1 MQFFKSNIV
10 SRALL
15 LALPLLCSTTQAIEF
30 EPSPTSPYQTKA
42 SGTGWKLVTVPT
54 ANLGGV
60 YSPPPS
66 PLPREQMALTSSEY
80 TTVYMIDS
88 LTGLN
93 NSPLAASLKQDL
105 ATEFSGPVMMKSTT
119 GKVGTTG
126 VANQTLSASGLTPVI
141 FVHKGVADAIAAG
154 TEKQIYGAFV
164 QPEALEQSLFGC
176 GGKWYG
182 KSKSG
187 VFNPS
192 NLDGAK
198 NFNIG
203 GGFSGTLGAN
213 VPLNGTVNY
222 DFRYSYRANKCIGI
236 PYAVRFDNVRT
247 YGTLNFN
254 NSQLSLDGAINYK
267 YSWNS
272 WNTNKIRLYNNSWTF
287 FVGPI
292 PVVLGLEV
300 PLFYGID
307 VDAKVAGSIS
317 IAKTGNGAYVFDYT
331 CTQSDCTGSNNSSVQ
346 FQNSKPGARSSVAVE
361 VNAKPYVTVE
371 AIGYLYS
378 QWFLSAGLGMEVSAP
393 SKFWAY
399 SGNNCGD
406 ADGNGATENVKST
419 VLDVNAQLA
428 LYGRWQII
436 GKKSWSWMD
445 WKFNV
450 AGWEIFKVSDFTSGK
465 PEFFA
470 LRRNLYFKEF
480 ESPATSALTPVIVGP
495 SNIAATG
502 AGYSAM
508 MRSCVPFKDKM
519 KYAFDWGDGTSST
532 FEGSGAQQTFQ
543 AHNWATTGTKTIT
556 LMAQSDSIKRDY
568 ANIST
573 SRSVVVGAAAVP
585 GVPGNISAPAT
596 SGTSLTV
603 SWAAASG
610 LVERYEL
617 QQQFNGGA
625 WSDVSSANVTSKAI
639 AGLTIGSY
647 NYRVRACNSVGCGA
661 YTAAVAVNVMN
672 GPAAPTASIYVEDL
686 CFGENT
692 ASWNAVSGATQYQLY
707 KSTTNSSANGVLF
720 STVSDTYA
728 TFNVSR
734 LTYVWVKA
742 CNGSACS
749 DFSNTLTARYSRTA
763 GCNCLMKAKSDTQ
776 AQALP
781 CR

>member
-1 MQFFKSNIV
+1 M
-10 SRALL
+10 
-15 LALPLLCSTTQAIEF
+15 LALPLLFSTAHAIEF
-30 EPSPTSPYQTKA
+30 EPTPTSPYQTKA
-42 SGTGWKLVTVPT
+42 SGIGWKLVTVPT

-66 PLPREQMALTSSEY
+66 PLPREQMAITSGEY

-88 LTGLN
+88 LTGLE

-105 ATEFSGPVMMKSTT
+105 AVEFSAPMMMKANSK
-119 GKVGTTG
+119 KVGTSATS
-126 VANQTLSASGLTPVI
+126 NQTFSTSGLTPVI

-154 TEKQIYGAFV
+154 NEQKIYGAFV
-164 QPEALEQSLFGC
+164 QPEAVEQGIFGC

-187 VFNPS
+187 TFNPS

-203 GGFSGTLGAN
+203 GGFSGSLGAN
-213 VPLNGTVNY
+213 VPMNGTVNY
-222 DFRYSYRANKCIGI
+222 DFRYSYRANRCIGI
-236 PYAVRFDNVRT
+236 PYAVRFDNLRT
-247 YGTLNFN
+247 HGTLNFN

-272 WNTNKIRLYNNSWTF
+272 WNSNPIRLYNNSWTF

-300 PLFYGID
+300 PLIYGID

-331 CTQSDCTGSNNSSVQ
+331 CTQSDCSGSNNSSVQ
-346 FQNSKPGARSSVAVE
+346 FQNAKPGARSSVALE
-361 VNAKPYVTVE
+361 VNAKPYVSVE

-378 QWFLSAGLGMEVSAP
+378 KWFLSAGLGMEISAP

-406 ADGNGATENVKST
+406 ADGDGTTEHVKSA

-428 LYGRWQII
+428 LYGKWQIV
-436 GKKSWSWMD
+436 GRDSWSWMD
-445 WKFNV
+445 WRFSV

-465 PEFFA
+465 ADFYA

-480 ESPATSALTPVIVGP
+480 ESAATSALTPIIVGP
-495 SNIAATG
+495 NNVAATG
-502 AGYSAM
+502 SGYSAM

-519 KYAFDWGDGTSST
+519 KYAFEWGDGTSNT

-543 AHNWATTGTKTIT
+543 AHNWASTGAKTIK
-556 LMAQSDSIKRDY
+556 LMAQSDAIKRDF

-573 SRSVVVGAAAVP
+573 SRNIVVGAVAAPSTP
-585 GVPGNISAPAT
+585 GSISAPAS

-610 LVERYEL
+610 LVDRYEL

-625 WSDVSSANVTSKAI
+625 WSDVSTANVTSKAFT
-639 AGLTIGSY
+639 GLAMGWY
-647 NYRVRACNSVGCGA
+647 NYRVRACNSNGCSA
-661 YTAAVAVNVMN
+661 YTNSIAVNVVA
-672 GPAAPTASIYVEDL
+672 GPAAPTASIFVEDL

-692 ASWNAVSGATQYQLY
+692 ASWNAVSGATQYQLF
-707 KSTTNSSANGVLF
+707 KSTTNSSATATLF

-749 DFSNTLTARYSRTA
+749 GFSNTLTARYSRTA
-763 GCNCLMKAKSDTQ
+763 GCTCMMKSTTPAKSTTGAQ
-776 AQALP
+776 STTQALP
-781 CR
+781 CK